1 MLDRPLLTPST
12 IATLLLAS
20 VVACS
25 SGTAQAAL
33 KVGDVA
39 PQVHSTGA
47 LAGQTFDF
55 DLQAALQRG
64 PVVVYFFPK
73 AFTKGCTI
81 EAKAFAD
88 ATPRFAELNATVVG
102 ISHDDIDTMQRFST
116 EACRDQFAVVS
127 DPDAQTIKAYDA
139 SSLLPGVASRISYV
153 VAPDG
158 SIAFVHEGSDPLEHV
173 KATMEAVQELAGKN
187 AAG

>member
-1 MLDRPLLTPST
+1 MRHPSFLTPST
-12 IATLLLAS
+12 LAAMLLAS

-25 SGTAQAAL
+25 TSPAQAAL
-33 KVGDVA
+33 KVGDAA
-39 PQVHSTGA
+39 PHVHSTGA
-47 LAGQTFDF
+47 LAGDTFDF
-55 DLQAALQRG
+55 DLGAALAQG

-88 ATPRFAELNATVVG
+88 ATPRFAELGATVVG

-127 DPDAQTIKAYDA
+127 DPDAQAIKAYDA
-139 SSLLPGVASRISYV
+139 GSLMPGVASRISYV

-158 SIAFVHEGSDPLEHV
+158 TIAFVHEGSDPIAHV
-173 KATMEAVQELAGKN
+173 QSSLDAVRELTGKP
-187 AAG
+187 

>member
-1 MLDRPLLTPST
+1 MPNASLLTPAT
-12 IATLLLAS
+12 VAATLLVGALALG
-20 VVACS
+20 VPA
-25 SGTAQAAL
+25 AQAAL
-33 KVGDVA
+33 KVGDAA

-88 ATPRFAELNATVVG
+88 ATPRFATLGATVVG
-102 ISHDDIDTMQRFST
+102 ISHDDIGTLQRFST

-127 DPDAQTIKAYDA
+127 DPDAVAIKAYDA

-158 SIAFVHEGSDPLEHV
+158 RIAFVHEGSDPLEHV
-173 KATMEAVQELAGKN
+173 KATMEAVQELADGPR
-187 AAG
+187 